1 MSIVISALAPD
12 VPVND
17 QAYSKLS
24 NSITVEWRAVPGA
37 TSHLLTAQDGDSFIA
52 TVVTNSPGTVT
63 GLEPATLYRITI
75 GSINSGGKRQPS
87 PFRKAKRAVLAAPV
101 PSVSSPS
108 CDSIAVSWK
117 AVCSA
122 AVPLMR
128 SDGLDR
134 MLKENTTSTS
144 LILAHLDPGTLYTTK
159 SRAWNVNGVPGDDFM
174 SNQRRR
180 KKFPFLKRRG
190 ALTYSVIASSELLK
204 LKCNT
209 SSASCTEP
217 SLQASSEYYVSATAY
232 RDAGSSKPADAVSLK
247 TDLTPNC

>member
-1 MSIVISALAPD
+1 MLLK
-12 VPVND
+12 N
-17 QAYSKLS
+17 QKL
-24 NSITVEWRAVPGA
+24 NWR
-37 TSHLLTAQDGDSFIA
+37 SF
-52 TVVTNSPGTVT
+52 S
-63 GLEPATLYRITI
+63 
-75 GSINSGGKRQPS
+75 
-87 PFRKAKRAVLAAPV
+87 AVLAAPV

-180 KKFPFLKRRG
+180 KKFPFLKRSITKIKKIYPEVFMCMCDCVMFFKDILGRFSDRMIF
-190 ALTYSVIASSELLK
+190 TPSQRSWK
-204 LKCNT
+204 LRWH
-209 SSASCTEP
+209 A
-217 SLQASSEYYVSATAY
+217 YV
-232 RDAGSSKPADAVSLK
+232 
-247 TDLTPNC
+247 